1 MLHFFALDEIGFIL
15 GTSLRW
21 AKDQNAKS
29 ANPIPPA
36 RATVAIR
43 QAQPLDTNSSD
54 CQV

>member
-1 MLHFFALDEIGFIL
+1 MLHFFALDKIDLIF

-21 AKDQNAKS
+21 AKDQVAKS

-36 RATVAIR
+36 RATIVIR

>member
-1 MLHFFALDEIGFIL
+1 MLHFFALDEISFIL
-15 GTSLRW
+15 GTSLRL
-21 AKDQNAKS
+21 AKNQDAKS

-36 RATVAIR
+36 RKTVVIR